1 MKVLPDLIYSLDEPI
16 GDPIIAAMNVLAK
29 EASKSVKV
37 VMTGDGADELLG
49 GYMYHRKIMQM
60 HLLRRIFPK
69 FYISRS
75 C

>member
-16 GDPIIAAMNVLAK
+16 GDPIIVAMNVLAK

-49 GYMYHRKIMQM
+49 LYVSSKDNANAFIKEN
-60 HLLRRIFPK
+60 FSK